1 MRRDYSLKKIRRV
14 KELKREIVCCES
26 ADRDQNAVT
35 DEAFNLVV
43 QQLLEGAVLFNH
55 QDAKGLAAELTQF
68 IYVARYQNAW
78 REVVNKP
85 KRETKERGS
94 A

>member
-43 QQLLEGAVLFNH
+43 
-55 QDAKGLAAELTQF
+55 
-68 IYVARYQNAW
+68 
-78 REVVNKP
+78 
-85 KRETKERGS
+85 
-94 A
+94 